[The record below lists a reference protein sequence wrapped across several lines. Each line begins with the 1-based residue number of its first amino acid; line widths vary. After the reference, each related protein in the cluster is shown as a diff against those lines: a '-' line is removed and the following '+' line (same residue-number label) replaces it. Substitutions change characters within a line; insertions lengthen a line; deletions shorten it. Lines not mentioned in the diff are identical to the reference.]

1 MEVQAD
7 LLFFYDAR
15 RDGSA
20 HVSKVTLLM
29 SVSRYNIHV

>member
-20 HVSKVTLLM
+20 HVSKVTPLQTLDL
-29 SVSRYNIHV
+29 